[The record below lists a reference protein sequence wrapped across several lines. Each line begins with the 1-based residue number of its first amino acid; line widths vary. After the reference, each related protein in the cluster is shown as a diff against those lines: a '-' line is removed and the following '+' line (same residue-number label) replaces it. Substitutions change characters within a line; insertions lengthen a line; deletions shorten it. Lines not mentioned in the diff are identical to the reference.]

1 MGMKQFWC
9 GAVIPECS
17 AKFSGDSEESILKQ
31 VAAHAAHDHGIS
43 EIPAKVVERVRELI
57 RDAG

>member
-9 GAVIPECS
+9 GAVIPECG
-17 AKFSGDSEESILKQ
+17 AKFSGENEDAILHQ
-31 VAAHAAHDHGIS
+31 VAAHAKHDHGIS
-43 EIPAKVVERVRELI
+43 EIPASVLERVRELI